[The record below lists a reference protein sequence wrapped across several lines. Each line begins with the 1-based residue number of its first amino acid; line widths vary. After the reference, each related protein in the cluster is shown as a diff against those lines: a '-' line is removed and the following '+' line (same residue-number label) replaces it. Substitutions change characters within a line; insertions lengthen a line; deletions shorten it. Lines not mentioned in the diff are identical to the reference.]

1 MMIMPPRLRK
11 RSWRAIAQV
20 ASMLVLKDRIVKIA
34 VPDKGPGV
42 DIDGGHRLGLVDDQI
57 APDLSSTLR
66 SSAR

>member
-11 RSWRAIAQV
+11 RSWRAIALGGFDV
-20 ASMLVLKDRIVKIA
+20 GIEDRIVKIA